1 MGNPINQYK
10 GIKGWILLSFY
21 GRWEGNVLHL
31 DAETCNGQRI
41 FSSPTSGS
49 RTNVHVDPAP
59 VWWLQSVK
67 RTFRT
72 TSFENNLEIKQIQT
86 VIRAFSGILILIYI
100 YIWLYI
106 YIYHVYIYI
115 IYIYISYIY
124 IYHIYISY
132 IYIIYIYIIYIYM
145 IYIYDMIRYIYIY
158 TWYTSWIQLVFGFPC
173 PRAPNRSGGQRSY
186 RLSSATW
193 KSRDGGDPNS
203 WLVYLLVNIQK
214 TMENHHF

>member
-1 MGNPINQYK
+1 MNPRGVLDIHHPLWETLPTS
-10 GIKGWILLSFY
+10 IKGWILLSFY

-100 YIWLYI
+100 Y
-106 YIYHVYIYI
+106 HI
-115 IYIYISYIY
+115 IYIYTILVGS
-124 IYHIYISY
+124 S
-132 IYIIYIYIIYIYM
+132 
-145 IYIYDMIRYIYIY
+145 
-158 TWYTSWIQLVFGFPC
+158 WYLVFPVPGRPLRWTKISPFVLSDLEISW
-173 PRAPNRSGGQRSY
+173 RGGPQ
-186 RLSSATW
+186 
-193 KSRDGGDPNS
+193 
-203 WLVYLLVNIQK
+203 
-214 TMENHHF
+214 